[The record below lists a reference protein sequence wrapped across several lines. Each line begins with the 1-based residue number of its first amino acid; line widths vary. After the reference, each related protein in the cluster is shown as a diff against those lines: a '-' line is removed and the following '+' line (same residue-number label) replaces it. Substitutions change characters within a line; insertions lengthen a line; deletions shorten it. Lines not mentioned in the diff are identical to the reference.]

1 MTAILSLPVQAFVL
15 GRDGF
20 RPLSRATRT
29 SAGEQDCGLHEGVDT
44 PELLSHAQ
52 SQIAWWM
59 GALSHFCSA
68 GLLFGSMASFL
79 LGLVTS
85 SVVQAETAPAIQRF
99 GDWEVTCETLPQG
112 AQEAASAVTSKP
124 ACKVVQRLT
133 VKGTDET
140 VFLVTLLPQE
150 KAGPVAIVSV
160 PLGGY
165 LVPGIE
171 VTVDGKKPYKLL
183 IETCTATGCH
193 AGFPLVGQVSKDLRT
208 GKSASFRVWSSK
220 SQSSDVKV
228 SLKGFAD
235 AMASL
240 ERRP

>member
-1 MTAILSLPVQAFVL
+1 MTAILSLPGQGFLL
-15 GRDGF
+15 GTHGSWHLRW
-20 RPLSRATRT
+20 ATRMPPHGQNRGPHKK
-29 SAGEQDCGLHEGVDT
+29 ANK
-44 PELLSHAQ
+44 PEFAPRAQ
-52 SQIAWWM
+52 SQVVQRR
-59 GALSHFCSA
+59 C
-68 GLLFGSMASFL
+68 GLLPAEGILGGMGFLL
-79 LGLVTS
+79 LGLLVSPTAR
-85 SVVQAETAPAIQRF
+85 AETAPALQRF
-99 GDWEVTCETLPQG
+99 GDWEVMCETLLQG

-171 VTVDGKKPYKLL
+171 VSVDGKKPYKLL
-183 IETCTATGCH
+183 IETCTAAGCH